1 MHAIFDE
8 YDKPL
13 QLRNDN
19 HVEVTTHHNVD
30 SQNVVSLV
38 DKNDD
43 QNDQAS
49 SLQSPL
55 RFWRMVGPYP
65 KD

>member
-1 MHAIFDE
+1 VA
-8 YDKPL
+8 
-13 QLRNDN
+13 
-19 HVEVTTHHNVD
+19 THVD

-38 DKNDD
+38 DKSND

-55 RFWRMVGPYP
+55 RIWRIVGAHP
-65 KD
+65 K

>member
-1 MHAIFDE
+1 MHIIFYECDE
-8 YDKPL
+8 PL
-13 QLRNDN
+13 QSRNDN
-19 HVEVTTHHNVD
+19 DVEVTTHHNVD
-30 SQNVVSLV
+30 SQNVVSWV

-55 RFWRMVGPYP
+55 RI
-65 KD
+65 